1 MMHGCLSAGALAVC
15 IEINLFDLLTDCV
28 LDCIGLHLAMMELR
42 LATASFFRKFTNASV
57 SSREGFTD
65 DDMAPKAYLLVYPK
79 GKRCLIDGS

>member
-1 MMHGCLSAGALAVC
+1 MMHGCLSAVALAVC
-15 IEINLFDLLTDCV
+15 IEPNLLYLPTECI

-42 LATASFFRKFTNASV
+42 LATASFFRQFTNARV

-79 GKRCLIDGS
+79 GKRCLIGGS